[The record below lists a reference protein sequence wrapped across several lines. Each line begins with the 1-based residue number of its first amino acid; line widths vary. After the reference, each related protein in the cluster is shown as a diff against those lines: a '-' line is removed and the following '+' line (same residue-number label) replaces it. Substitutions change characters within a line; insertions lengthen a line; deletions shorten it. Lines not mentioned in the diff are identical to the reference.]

1 VKKRA
6 LFGLAVLAC
15 LFALTA
21 CKANPHDNYRPPD
34 PFPENP
40 VKNHRFD
47 GGETNPYND
56 PGDHGN
62 RGGDGEGGERTTAP
76 KGE

>member
-15 LFALTA
+15 LFLLSA
-21 CKANPHDNYRPPD
+21 CKDNPHDNYRPPD
-34 PFPENP
+34 PYPDTP

-47 GGETNPYND
+47 GGETNPYVD
-56 PGDHGN
+56 PGDHSGGAS
-62 RGGDGEGGERTTAP
+62 GGDNASA